1 MADVLLASMP
11 FGNVL
16 SPSIGLSLLKAGVS
30 RAGVSCRVRYFSLPF
45 AERVGARFYLDIAD
59 DREPSVRELPGEWI
73 FAGAL
78 FGADAG
84 AEDAYVEGVLR
95 NRSGWILDG
104 AKPVSPALVA
114 RIRRAR
120 GMADAFLDWCV
131 EEVVRE
137 GPRILGFTSVFQQ
150 HVASLALAK
159 RVKARLPG
167 TVIVFGGA
175 NAEEVMG
182 AETVRQFDFVDAA
195 VSGEADLV
203 FPELVRLVLEG
214 KGFDGLPGVTTRA
227 RVGSRFAQ
235 GRFTSAPS
243 VTDLDALP
251 YPDYDDF
258 VEQFGASRFARSWQT
273 RIFYESSRGCW
284 WGEKHHCTFC
294 GLNGGSMAYRSKSPR
309 RAVDE
314 LLHLHERHPESDVQ
328 VVDNILDPRYFK
340 DVLPELARRQ
350 AGIELFYET
359 KANLKKDQ
367 VRLLKDAGVGEI
379 QPGIESLSDAVLAL
393 MRKGVS
399 ALQNV
404 QLLKWCAEVGVTPH
418 WNVLWGFP
426 GEPPEEYDRMA
437 RLVPLLSHLPPPGGT
452 GGIRLDRFSPNFF
465 DAERLGFT
473 DVEPLPAYRHI
484 YPLAPEAVRNLAYH
498 FSFRYADGRDV
509 SRYVPP
515 LLGAL
520 QEWTSS
526 YEKSGL
532 FSADRG
538 EQLVIWDL
546 RPGFEGGPTVLSGLE
561 RALYLACDGIA
572 DARSLS
578 ASLPGAPVEALLEP
592 LVERGLMLRQ
602 ETKYLSLAVPLGA
615 YSPARPALR
624 RFFAHVRELGLP
636 TGRGARIPLAPRN
649 GSRGLLIARAVRSS
663 ARRFPR
669 GRSLTLSPTQFS
681 LASRDA
687 LLVEF
692 AHRSN

>member
-16 SPSIGLSLLKAGVS
+16 SPSIGLSLLKAGLT

-45 AERVGARFYLDIAD
+45 AERVGTRFYLGIAD

-78 FGADAG
+78 FGADAA
-84 AEDAYVEGVLR
+84 AEDAYVSGVLR
-95 NRSGWILDG
+95 NRSGWILED
-104 AKPVSPALVA
+104 AKPVRPALVA

-120 GMADAFLDWCV
+120 GMVEGFLDACL
-131 EEVVRE
+131 EEVERE
-137 GPRILGFTSVFQQ
+137 RPRILGFTSVFQQ

-159 RVKARLPG
+159 RVKEKWPETL
-167 TVIVFGGA
+167 VVFGGA

-182 AETVRQFDFVDAA
+182 AETVRQFPFVDAV
-195 VSGEADLV
+195 VSGEGDLV
-203 FPELVRLVLEG
+203 FPELVRLFL
-214 KGFDGLPGVTTRA
+214 DGRGIDSLPGVITQA
-227 RVGSRFAQ
+227 RVAGHFARGQ
-235 GRFTSAPS
+235 FPVAPA
-243 VTDLDALP
+243 VADMDALP

-258 VEQFGASRFARSWQT
+258 VEQFRKSRFARSWQT

-314 LLHLHERHPESDVQ
+314 LLHLHERHPDSDVQ

-340 DVLPELARRQ
+340 GVLPELARRQ
-350 AGIELFYET
+350 AGVELFYET
-359 KANLKKDQ
+359 KANLRKDQ
-367 VRLLKDAGVGEI
+367 VRLLKAAGVGEI

-404 QLLKWCAEVGVTPH
+404 QLLKWCAELGVVPH

-426 GEPPEEYDRMA
+426 GEPPEDYAGMA
-437 RLVPLLSHLPPPGGT
+437 RLVPLLTHLQPPGGT

-465 DAERLGFT
+465 DSERLGFT
-473 DVEPLPAYRHI
+473 DVTPLPAYGHI

-509 SRYVPP
+509 AGYVPP
-515 LLGAL
+515 LLDAL
-520 QEWTSS
+520 REWTSRHA
-526 YEKSGL
+526 ESGL
-532 FSADRG
+532 FMATRG
-538 EQLVIWDL
+538 DALVIWDS

-561 RALYLACDGIA
+561 RDLYLACDAVA
-572 DARSLS
+572 DARGL
-578 ASLPGAPVEALLEP
+578 ASLAPADAVAERLAP

-602 ETKYLSLAVPLGA
+602 DSKYLALAVPLGD
-615 YSPARPALR
+615 YSPAPPALR
-624 RFFAHVRELGLP
+624 RVFARVRELGAP
-636 TGRGARIPLAPRN
+636 TARGARLRLRPLDGIAGVRVADDVRRN
-649 GSRGLLIARAVRSS
+649 GRP
-663 ARRFPR
+663 FPR
-669 GRSLTLSPTQFS
+669 RRSLRLRPEQFS
-681 LASRDA
+681 LAAPHA

-692 AHRSN
+692 AQRTH